1 MLNFHRCLTESCLT
15 CLSVII
21 LLQMAEQIPF
31 SIAESLLTKLASF
44 VSQEISLVYG
54 FTKDLRRLESTLSSI
69 NAILL
74 DAEKKQ
80 EESHA
85 VKVWIKRLREVVYD
99 ADDLLDDVATEGL
112 RRKVEIQGRMV
123 RKVCDFFSSSNQ
135 IAFRFKMGHRIK
147 DIRERIDEVA
157 KEMSSLGFISRK
169 ELEVDMPVK
178 NSWRETDSFVEGS
191 EMIGRDGDKEKIIES
206 LLCLENE
213 ESVSVVAIVGFGG
226 LGKTALAQLVFNDN
240 NVIKHFDP
248 KMWVC
253 VSEEFDVKILVKNI
267 LKSVGKKDLDD
278 LGLDQLQSN
287 LREKI
292 EGKRYLLVLD
302 DVWNENIDK
311 WNNLKKYLSIGARG
325 SKILVT
331 TRSKR
336 VALAMGADFSHDLA
350 VLTEGQSL
358 FLFKKLAFKEGQ
370 EISNSKL
377 KIGEEI
383 VRKCKGVPLAIKT
396 LGSMM
401 RSISSESEWLSV
413 LKNDVWKLLE
423 GKSDIGPVLKLSY
436 DHLPNYLRQCFAY
449 CAMFPKDYN
458 FGKEMLIEL
467 WMAQGY
473 VHSWSQSGNKSLEE
487 IGDEYFKELLF
498 RSFFQ
503 KEGYNYKMHDLIH
516 DLAQS
521 IAGNRCIVANDNSKD
536 VADEIQHM
544 YFEALPSEEYLRKL
558 EGKGLRSLN
567 FSDGL
572 GISSD
577 GIISNFKSLRAFCIR
592 RWDIIELTDS
602 IGKLKHLRYLQMSAV
617 YKIKSLPNSICS
629 LYNLQTLILM
639 DCWALK
645 ELPRDLRKLVC
656 LRHLDIAYCDS
667 LECIVPI
674 PKYSSSFSSAST
686 TTFFPSLKFLDLLN
700 CPNLKGW
707 WRTWKDAEPLPQFAC
722 LSQLIIVDCPNLTLM
737 PTFPSLE
744 KELWLCNAN
753 IRPLDQT
760 LNVKMMGATASAL
773 PSTSS
778 SPSSSVAAPLS
789 KLKSLVLEGIENVA
803 SLPGEWMRNLTSIE
817 YLQISRCPNLTSLPK
832 EMCHITTL
840 QELNIDHCPHL
851 SERCGHHEAADWSN
865 IAHIPNI
872 VIDGRDIQKE
882 GCYLLEEEGSSSS
895 TEQE

>member
-1 MLNFHRCLTESCLT
+1 
-15 CLSVII
+15 
-21 LLQMAEQIPF
+21 MAEQIPF

-123 RKVCDFFSSSNQ
+123 R
-135 IAFRFKMGHRIK
+135 
-147 DIRERIDEVA
+147 
-157 KEMSSLGFISRK
+157 
-169 ELEVDMPVK
+169 
-178 NSWRETDSFVEGS
+178 
-191 EMIGRDGDKEKIIES
+191 
-206 LLCLENE
+206 
-213 ESVSVVAIVGFGG
+213 
-226 LGKTALAQLVFNDN
+226 
-240 NVIKHFDP
+240 
-248 KMWVC
+248 
-253 VSEEFDVKILVKNI
+253 
-267 LKSVGKKDLDD
+267 
-278 LGLDQLQSN
+278 
-287 LREKI
+287 
-292 EGKRYLLVLD
+292 
-302 DVWNENIDK
+302 
-311 WNNLKKYLSIGARG
+311 
-325 SKILVT
+325 
-331 TRSKR
+331 
-336 VALAMGADFSHDLA
+336 
-350 VLTEGQSL
+350 
-358 FLFKKLAFKEGQ
+358 
-370 EISNSKL
+370 
-377 KIGEEI
+377 
-383 VRKCKGVPLAIKT
+383 
-396 LGSMM
+396 
-401 RSISSESEWLSV
+401 
-413 LKNDVWKLLE
+413 
-423 GKSDIGPVLKLSY
+423 
-436 DHLPNYLRQCFAY
+436 
-449 CAMFPKDYN
+449 
-458 FGKEMLIEL
+458 
-467 WMAQGY
+467 
-473 VHSWSQSGNKSLEE
+473 
-487 IGDEYFKELLF
+487 
-498 RSFFQ
+498 
-503 KEGYNYKMHDLIH
+503 
-516 DLAQS
+516 
-521 IAGNRCIVANDNSKD
+521 
-536 VADEIQHM
+536 
-544 YFEALPSEEYLRKL
+544 
-558 EGKGLRSLN
+558 
-567 FSDGL
+567 
-572 GISSD
+572 
-577 GIISNFKSLRAFCIR
+577 
-592 RWDIIELTDS
+592 
-602 IGKLKHLRYLQMSAV
+602 
-617 YKIKSLPNSICS
+617 
-629 LYNLQTLILM
+629 
-639 DCWALK
+639 
-645 ELPRDLRKLVC
+645 
-656 LRHLDIAYCDS
+656 
-667 LECIVPI
+667 
-674 PKYSSSFSSAST
+674 
-686 TTFFPSLKFLDLLN
+686 
-700 CPNLKGW
+700 KGW